1 MTDTVISTQGLT
13 KIYPDVRA
21 VDGLNLSVPRGAVY
35 GFLGRN
41 GAGKTTTIR
50 TLLGL
55 CHSSGGSGE
64 VFGLDIRKD
73 TVAILQRTGFVS
85 ETKQLFDSLTPAQ
98 LVRFN
103 RGYFPKWSDA
113 LVDRYVALFE
123 IPMKRPFGKLSLGNR
138 TKVCHLL
145 ALCQGADLLMLDE
158 PTSGLDPVMTD
169 LLLRVLIEDHV
180 NEGRTVFV
188 SSHHLSEVE
197 RIADWIGIIEGGKL
211 LLETRLE
218 DIRHNFRMV
227 TASGESAEVLTAPN
241 LISRRRSDNFHR
253 YMVSSEAD
261 DFVTRLRAQGMTI
274 LEVSPVN
281 LSEVFL
287 GLAGKELPCISG
299 NSGTTRVTRGEAVLS
314 HEEARA
320 RHLELAVA

>member
-21 VDGLNLSVPRGAVY
+21 VDGLNLTVPKGAVY

-55 CHSSGGSGE
+55 CHPSGGSGE
-64 VFGLDIRKD
+64 VLGLDIRKH
-73 TVAILQRTGFVS
+73 TVDILQRTGFVS

-98 LVRFN
+98 LIRFN

-113 LVDRYVALFE
+113 LAERYINLFE
-123 IPMKRPFGKLSLGNR
+123 IPMRRPFGKLSLGNR

-180 NEGRTVFV
+180 NEGRTIFI

-197 RIADWIGIIEGGKL
+197 RVADWIGVIEAGKL
-211 LLETRLE
+211 VLETRLE
-218 DIRHNFRMV
+218 DIRLNFRMV
-227 TASGESAEVLTAPN
+227 TASGDAASIVTAPYLISKRRSEQFHRY
-241 LISRRRSDNFHR
+241 LISR
-253 YMVSSEAD
+253 EAD

-281 LSEVFL
+281 LGEVFL
-287 GLAGKELPCISG
+287 GLAGKELPCIAG
-299 NSGTTRVTRGEAVLS
+299 NPGTTRAS
-314 HEEARA
+314 A
-320 RHLELAVA
+320 

>member
-1 MTDTVISTQGLT
+1 MTDTIISTQGLT

-21 VDGLNLSVPRGAVY
+21 VDGLNLNVPRGAVY

-55 CHSSGGSGE
+55 SHPTAGSAQVLGM
-64 VFGLDIRKD
+64 DIRKD
-73 TVAILQRTGFVS
+73 HVAILQRTGFVS

-113 LVDRYVALFE
+113 LVERYVSLFE
-123 IPMKRPFGKLSLGNR
+123 IPMNRPFGKLSLGNR

-158 PTSGLDPVMTD
+158 PTSGLDPVMMD
-169 LLLRVLIEDHV
+169 LLLRVLVEDHV
-180 NEGRTVFV
+180 SEGRTVFI

-211 LLETRLE
+211 VLETRLE
-218 DIRHNFRMV
+218 DIRQNFRLI
-227 TASGESAEVLTAPN
+227 TASGDSADAVTAPN
-241 LISRRRSDNFHR
+241 LISRKRSDKFHR
-253 YMVSSEAD
+253 YLVSREAE
-261 DFVTRLRAQGMTI
+261 DFVTRLHALGMTI

-281 LSEVFL
+281 LGEVFL
-287 GLAGKELPCISG
+287 GLAGKELPCIAGSA
-299 NSGTTRVTRGEAVLS
+299 GTTRAI
-314 HEEARA
+314 A
-320 RHLELAVA
+320 

>member
-21 VDGLNLSVPRGAVY
+21 IDGLNLNVPRGAVY

-41 GAGKTTTIR
+41 GAGKTTTLR

-55 CHSSGGSGE
+55 SHPSGGSAQ
-64 VFGLDIRKD
+64 VLGLDIRKD
-73 TVAILQRTGFVS
+73 HVAILQRTGFVS
-85 ETKQLFDSLTPAQ
+85 ETKQLFDSLTAEQ

-103 RGYFPKWSDA
+103 RGYYPNWSDSLA
-113 LVDRYVALFE
+113 ERYVNLFE

-158 PTSGLDPVMTD
+158 PTSGLDPVITD
-169 LLLRVLIEDHV
+169 LLLRVLVEDHV
-180 NEGRTVFV
+180 SEGRTVFV

-211 LLETRLE
+211 LLETRLD
-218 DIRHNFRMV
+218 DIRQNFRLV
-227 TASGESAEVLTAPN
+227 LASGDSAGELTAPN
-241 LISRRRSDNFHR
+241 LVSKRRSEKFHR
-253 YMVSSEAD
+253 YLVSHEAD
-261 DFVTRLRAQGMTI
+261 DFVVRLRAQGMTI

-281 LSEVFL
+281 LGEVFL
-287 GLAGKELPCISG
+287 GLAGKELPCIPG
-299 NSGTTRVTRGEAVLS
+299 NAGTTRAI
-314 HEEARA
+314 A
-320 RHLELAVA
+320 

>member
-1 MTDTVISTQGLT
+1 MTDTAISTQGLT
-13 KIYPDVRA
+13 KIYSDVRA
-21 VDGLNLSVPRGAVY
+21 VDGLNLNVPRGAVY

-55 CHSSGGSGE
+55 SHPTAGSAHVLGM
-64 VFGLDIRKD
+64 DIRKD
-73 TVAILQRTGFVS
+73 HVAILERTGFVS

-113 LVDRYVALFE
+113 LVERYVSLFE
-123 IPMKRPFGKLSLGNR
+123 IPMNRPFGKLSLGNR
-138 TKVCHLL
+138 SKVCHLL

-158 PTSGLDPVMTD
+158 PTSGLDPVMMD
-169 LLLRVLIEDHV
+169 LLLRVLVEDHV
-180 NEGRTVFV
+180 SEGRTIFI

-211 LLETRLE
+211 VLETRLE
-218 DIRHNFRMV
+218 DIRQNFRLI
-227 TASGESAEVLTAPN
+227 TASGDSADAVTAPN
-241 LISRRRSDNFHR
+241 LISRKRSDKFHR
-253 YMVSSEAD
+253 YLVSGEAE
-261 DFVTRLRAQGMTI
+261 DFATRLHAQGMTI

-281 LSEVFL
+281 LGEVFL
-287 GLAGKELPCISG
+287 GLAGKELPCIAG
-299 NSGTTRVTRGEAVLS
+299 NAGTTRATA
-314 HEEARA
+314 
-320 RHLELAVA
+320 